1 MKLKTYNAPT
11 LHAALRLARIELG
24 SEAVLLEAKERDAET
39 AEARFQVTFALG
51 TETETA
57 APIPAKL
64 AMPHWKSY
72 LGHEDDAAAPPK
84 PELPLEPE
92 PPTEP
97 KPRPRAARKTRVQ
110 AASRPKAVLTPP
122 PAIDAPGLQSALG
135 ALRTPEL
142 AAIFGRL
149 VSAGVTTPDATTLAA
164 RAARTAGRDHDAAA
178 LEAGLR
184 EALDAGWRIHAAVE
198 PQPQSTRVIALVGPA
213 GAGKSATAV
222 KTAALLLRAYD
233 RPAALISV
241 GRHPVGG
248 VETLEAWATLLNLR
262 LEIVESPDGLSAA
275 LERLAASPRPPG
287 AVIVDTPADGGAADA
302 LEAARPLE
310 THLVVPA
317 TYSPADLMLTIER
330 YGGSALDAAI
340 FTRLDEAAAPG
351 SIWGFQRSTGLPA
364 SFLGCGPDTPG
375 DLQLA
380 TAKRLTQRLL
390 GR

>member
-51 TETETA
+51 AETETA
-57 APIPAKL
+57 APLPAKL
-64 AMPHWKSY
+64 GMPHWKSY
-72 LGHEDDAAAPPK
+72 LGHEDVAAAQPK
-84 PELPLEPE
+84 PEPPFQPE
-92 PPTEP
+92 PPAEP
-97 KPRPRAARKTRVQ
+97 KPRPRAARKTKAQ
-110 AASRPKAVLTPP
+110 AAPRPKAALAP
-122 PAIDAPGLQSALG
+122 PAIDAPGLQGSLG

-149 VSAGVTTPDATTLAA
+149 VSAGVTAPDAKTLVA
-164 RAARTAGRDHDAAA
+164 RAARTAGHDDDAAA

-184 EALDAGWRIHAAVE
+184 DALDAGWRIQAAVE

-213 GAGKSATAV
+213 GAGKSTTAV
-222 KTAALLLRAYD
+222 KAAVLLLRAYD

-248 VETLEAWATLLNLR
+248 AETLEAWATLVSLR
-262 LEIVESPDGLSAA
+262 LEIVESPDGLGAA

-287 AVIVDTPADGGAADA
+287 AVILDTPADCGAAEA
-302 LEAARPLE
+302 LRAAGPLE

-364 SFLGCGPDTPG
+364 SYLGCGPDTPG
-375 DLQLA
+375 DLQPA